1 MVLPFRYS
9 FRNLWVRR
17 TTTLATTLG
26 VALVVFVLAATLML
40 AAGVK
45 RTMTSAGKPE
55 RAIVMQGDSYSEGDS
70 RMRQAVLGIVGA
82 APGVKLTADG
92 KPLVTGETIVHVY
105 LNAVG
110 DSNAIESVQVR
121 GIMAN
126 SFRVRDEVKL
136 IEGRLP
142 KAGTDEAIV
151 GKRLFGRY
159 QGLRLGDGF
168 ELQKKRRVTIV
179 GVFGADGAAYESEV
193 WADLDAV
200 RSSFGFQGYL
210 SSITARLESP
220 ARFDAFALPLRADKR
235 QGLSVERERAY
246 YEKVSE
252 GLSHLITGLGGM
264 VALIFSLGA
273 LLGAAIT
280 MYGAVSQ
287 RTREIGVLKALGF
300 GRAEV
305 VLVVLLESTLLA
317 VAGGVLGSLLALLTP
332 LFDFTAM
339 NYATGQQLV
348 FHFMPD
354 VLVLGRA
361 LASGALVG
369 ILGGLFPALRA
380 ASVNPSALF

>member
-1 MVLPFRYS
+1 MALPFRYS

-17 TTTLATTLG
+17 TTTFATIVG
-26 VALVVFVLAATLML
+26 IGLVVFVLAATLML

-45 RTMTSAGKPE
+45 RTMTSAGRAD
-55 RAIVMQGDSYSEGDS
+55 RAIVMQGDAYSEGDS
-70 RMRQAVLGIVGA
+70 RMRQSVLGIVGA
-82 APGVKLTADG
+82 APGVRRDAAG
-92 KPLVTGETIVHVY
+92 EPLVVGETIVHVY
-105 LNAVG
+105 LSAA
-110 DSNAIESVQVR
+110 DDPSSIDSVQIR
-121 GIMAN
+121 GISAKA
-126 SFRVRDEVKL
+126 FLVRDEVRL
-136 IEGRLP
+136 VEGRLP
-142 KAGTDEAIV
+142 KPGTDEAIV

-179 GVFGADGAAYESEV
+179 GAFAADGAAYESEV

-220 ARFDAFALPLRADKR
+220 QSFEGFAGTLRADKR

-252 GLSHLITGLGGM
+252 GLSHLITGLGSV

-300 GRAEV
+300 ARTEV
-305 VLVVLLESTLLA
+305 MLVILLESTLLA
-317 VAGGVLGSLLALLTP
+317 AAGGALGIGVALLTP
-332 LFDFTAM
+332 LFDFSAM

-348 FHFMPD
+348 FRFVPE
-354 VLVLGRA
+354 LGVLGRA
-361 LASGALVG
+361 LASGTLVG
-369 ILGGLFPALRA
+369 VLGGLFPALRA
-380 ASVNPSALF
+380 ASVNPTELF